1 MACLQARELSQAYL
15 LTTQQGEVGKSFA
28 DFQQVVHQQW
38 PEGTAAPV
46 QRLAV
51 GPFQSYGNR
60 LRRWFRGQ
68 KVEMP
73 ELHVGF
79 SVGGVPF
86 EVREKYVGKEEWK
99 VSYFQAHA
107 G

>member
-51 GPFQSYGNR
+51 GPF
-60 LRRWFRGQ
+60 
-68 KVEMP
+68 
-73 ELHVGF
+73 
-79 SVGGVPF
+79 
-86 EVREKYVGKEEWK
+86 
-99 VSYFQAHA
+99 
-107 G
+107 